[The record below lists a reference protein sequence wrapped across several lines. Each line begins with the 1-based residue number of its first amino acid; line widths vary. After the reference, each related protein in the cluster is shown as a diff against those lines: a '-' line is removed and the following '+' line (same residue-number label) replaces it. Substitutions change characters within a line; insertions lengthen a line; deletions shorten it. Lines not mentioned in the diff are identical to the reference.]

1 MDSSFAYYRIL
12 ITTEL
17 TMRYHAHMFSEDGG
31 KGILSWTVSEH
42 VISTAS
48 LEATLA
54 VPVRIKM
61 CIHYLGISYL
71 EIYLINSH
79 LCAEVHTC
87 KHTHTYIGGE
97 LVGETRLQHIN
108 TVQLL
113 E

>member
-48 LEATLA
+48 SEATLA

-61 CIHYLGISYL
+61 CIHFLGISYL
-71 EIYLINSH
+71 EIYLTDKFALVCRGANT
-79 LCAEVHTC
+79 HTC
-87 KHTHTYIGGE
+87 IGRE
-97 LVGETRLQHIN
+97 LVGETKLQHIN